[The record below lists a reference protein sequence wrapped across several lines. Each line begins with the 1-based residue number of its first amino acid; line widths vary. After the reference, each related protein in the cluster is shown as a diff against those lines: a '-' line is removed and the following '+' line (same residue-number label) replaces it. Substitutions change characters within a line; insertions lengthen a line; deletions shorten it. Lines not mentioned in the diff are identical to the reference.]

1 MEEKMDYKISVSLEG
16 NEDFTTFLHHN
27 IREYNNAHSPKHKEK
42 REENAVKP
50 LTLIVSDSTGKWLG
64 GLYAE
69 CYWNWMEIHDFWL
82 HEESRGRGIGTKIL
96 EESERIAI
104 KKGVRKALLTTFEF
118 QARSFYESKGYEVVG
133 EIMDYPPGSSYYTMV
148 KTL

>member
-1 MEEKMDYKISVSLEG
+1 MDYKISVSLEG

-64 GLYAE
+64 GLYA
-69 CYWNWMEIHDFWL
+69 
-82 HEESRGRGIGTKIL
+82 SVTGIGWRFMIFGYTKSP
-96 EESERIAI
+96 E
-104 KKGVRKALLTTFEF
+104 
-118 QARSFYESKGYEVVG
+118 G
-133 EIMDYPPGSSYYTMV
+133 EA
-148 KTL
+148 